1 MNGAERERMRE
12 RILLSGDEVSA
23 LMEDASD
30 AGKFKQKDRR
40 QKQ

>member
-1 MNGAERERMRE
+1 MIQTDVLGNAE
-12 RILLSGDEVSA
+12 IPVSGDEVSA

>member
-1 MNGAERERMRE
+1 MIQTDVLGNAE
-12 RILLSGDEVSA
+12 ILVSGDEVSV

-30 AGKFKQKDRR
+30 AGKFKQKDGR